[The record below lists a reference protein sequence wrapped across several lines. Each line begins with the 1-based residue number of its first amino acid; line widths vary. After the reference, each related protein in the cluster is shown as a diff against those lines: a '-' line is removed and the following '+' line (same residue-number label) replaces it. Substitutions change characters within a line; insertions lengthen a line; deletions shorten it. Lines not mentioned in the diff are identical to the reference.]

1 MKGGRECSESTLDYL
16 LLELVHHYR
25 TQEYGPPLQAAIEA
39 IGLRVGRQLIERYTK
54 DKPPLVD
61 QLEVMKFI
69 CKDFWS
75 EVFRKNVDNLRT
87 NKRCAGGIQSLFLVG
102 SSLYFSSCCWG
113 GAEWLRAMLGRVSCG
128 GSFRQVGYR
137 RGSKGGC
144 YRCRHGDKAP
154 AC

>member
-1 MKGGRECSESTLDYL
+1 MKGGRECSESTLEYL

-25 TQEYGPPLQAAIEA
+25 TQEYGPPLQAAVEA

-54 DKPPLVD
+54 DKAPLVD

-87 NKRCAGGIQSLFLVG
+87 NKR
-102 SSLYFSSCCWG
+102 
-113 GAEWLRAMLGRVSCG
+113 
-128 GSFRQVGYR
+128 
-137 RGSKGGC
+137 
-144 YRCRHGDKAP
+144 
-154 AC
+154 